1 MSLATRVEKAA
12 KTPRGARVIST
23 VTGLGTGPEWDFR
36 CLARHIVHFTFFDN
50 AQGDH

>member
-12 KTPRGARVIST
+12 KTPRGARVI
-23 VTGLGTGPEWDFR
+23 TGLGTGPEWDFR
-36 CLARHIVHFTFFDN
+36 CLARHIVHFTFFNN